1 MFSEI
6 AAIPEAFPAALEE
19 SLIPDLGT
27 AEAMADSK
35 GLPDVLGVLADPNEA
50 NAPEPRPNALEAP
63 LVGDTRPPGVVLK
76 GFGFIDDGV
85 SPP

>member
-1 MFSEI
+1 MLSEI
-6 AAIPEAFPAALEE
+6 AAMPEAFPTALAE
-19 SLIPDLGT
+19 SFLGV
-27 AEAMADSK
+27 AEAMAISK
-35 GLPDVLGVLADPNEA
+35 GLPAVLGVLADPNEA
-50 NAPEPRPNALEAP
+50 NAPEPRPKALEAP

>member
-1 MFSEI
+1 M
-6 AAIPEAFPAALEE
+6 PEAFPTALDE
-19 SLIPDLGT
+19 SFLGT
-27 AEAMADSK
+27 AEAMAVSK

-50 NAPEPRPNALEAP
+50 NAPEPRPKALEAP

-76 GFGFIDDGV
+76 GFCFIDDGV